1 MRLLCITRQA
11 NLSHSA
17 VACST
22 ISCLL
27 SWQTYVPKLLHHP
40 NLNSS
45 AYLQVTEREIT
56 LMWILLWQNWCSRLL
71 RARNVMKKR
80 HDMEW
85 HSHTQSLYDTI
96 FISSFFG
103 GSSSGRLSKK
113 IYEFCWWEIGEV
125 GPFNSITCCFHFCSV
140 LDSFWPHFIS
150 PLALWAYL
158 NSQIRISIHAILF
171 LLIII
176 HSCIPALGWPKTAQ
190 SVHCCSRSAILLRF
204 CLKTYKP

>member
-27 SWQTYVPKLLHHP
+27 SWQTSVPKLLHHP

-71 RARNVMKKR
+71 RARNVMKQR

-85 HSHTQSLYDTI
+85 HSHKRQHNL
-96 FISSFFG
+96 FIEFFWEV
-103 GSSSGRLSKK
+103 LVWEAMKK
-113 IYEFCWWEIGEV
+113 DLWVLLV
-125 GPFNSITCCFHFCSV
+125 GNRRSWSITCCFHFCSV
-140 LDSFWPHFIS
+140 LDSFSPHFIS
-150 PLALWAYL
+150 LLALWAYL
-158 NSQIRISIHAILF
+158 NSQIRISIPAILF

-204 CLKTYKP
+204 CLKTYKT